1 MVEQVTFQI
10 LFQFLQTVG
19 ILVGVF
25 YYIMTI
31 RTNQRNQE
39 ISLKN
44 QELTLQSQELTRK
57 TQEQALETR
66 QAQLFMNIYNQSFAN
81 QEWLDAY
88 NKVVTTHWADYEE
101 YIQINNYWNPEKSD
115 KEFIRASSLVLC
127 FYEGL
132 GVFVKEGLVDI
143 RLIALTMTFMTR
155 TLWEKLAP
163 VINESRKRMN
173 YPRQMSEF
181 EYLYDELM
189 KYIEEHPELKT

>member
-1 MVEQVTFQI
+1 MRENGRDHVA
-10 LFQFLQTVG
+10 G
-19 ILVGVF
+19 ILVGIF

-81 QEWLDAY
+81 REWLNAY
-88 NKVVTTHWADYEE
+88 NKVMSTHWDDYEAYITIADYR
-101 YIQINNYWNPEKSD
+101 NPDSSD
-115 KEFIRASSLVLC
+115 KEYLEAQGYVSS

-143 RLIALTMTFMTR
+143 RMIALTMTYMTKSY
-155 TLWEKLAP
+155 WEKHAP
-163 VINESRKRMN
+163 VVYESRKRHD
-173 YPRQMSEF
+173 YPRMLSEF

-189 KYIEEHPELKT
+189 KYLEEHPELKT

>member
-1 MVEQVTFQI
+1 MVEQVTFQT

-31 RTNQRNQE
+31 RANQRNQE
-39 ISLKN
+39 ISLRN
-44 QELTLQSQELTRK
+44 QELTLESQELTRK
-57 TQEQALETR
+57 AQEQAVETR
-66 QAQLFMNIYNQSFAN
+66 QAQLFMNIYNQSFSN

-88 NKVVTTHWADYEE
+88 TKVMTTHWENYEE
-101 YIQINNYWNPEKSD
+101 YMQKQDWTSD
-115 KEFIRASSLVLC
+115 ESDTELIRAANLVYC

-143 RLIALTMTFMTR
+143 RLIALTMTYMTR
-155 TLWEKLAP
+155 TLWEKIAP
-163 VINESRKRMN
+163 IVYESRKRMN
-173 YPRQMSEF
+173 YPRQLSEF

-189 KYIEEHPELKT
+189 RYIEEHPELKT

>member
-1 MVEQVTFQI
+1 MVEQLTFQT

-39 ISLKN
+39 ISLRN

-57 TQEQALETR
+57 AQEQAVVTR

-81 QEWLDAY
+81 RDFLMAY
-88 NKVVTTHWADYEE
+88 NKVMATTWETYDE
-101 YIQINNYWNPEKSD
+101 YNMLANFAYPESSD
-115 KEFIRASSLVLC
+115 KEFLEAVNYVTS

-132 GVFVKEGLVDI
+132 GVFVKEGLVGI
-143 RLIALTMTFMTR
+143 RLVALTMTFMTR
-155 TLWEKLAP
+155 SLWEKLAP
-163 VINESRKRMN
+163 VVYEGRKRHN
-173 YPRQMSEF
+173 YPRMLSEF

-189 KYIEEHPELKT
+189 KYVEEHPELKT

>member
-1 MVEQVTFQI
+1 MSEI
-10 LFQFLQTVG
+10 QTLIG
-19 ILVGVF
+19 YMTPISLTIGVF

-57 TQEQALETR
+57 AQEQALETR

-88 NKVVTTHWADYEE
+88 TKVMRTHWESYEE
-101 YIQINNYWNPEKSD
+101 YMQKQDWNSD
-115 KEFIRASSLVLC
+115 ESDSEFIRAANLVYC

-143 RLIALTMTFMTR
+143 RMIALTMTYMTR
-155 TLWEKLAP
+155 TLWEKIAP
-163 VINESRKRMN
+163 MIYKSREQLN
-173 YPRQMSEF
+173 YPRMLSEF

>member
-1 MVEQVTFQI
+1 MVEQVTFQT

-31 RTNQRNQE
+31 RTNQKNQE
-39 ISLKN
+39 IAQKN
-44 QELTLQSQELTRK
+44 QELTLRA
-57 TQEQALETR
+57 QEQALETR

-81 QEWLDAY
+81 QEWLKAY
-88 NKVVTTHWADYEE
+88 SKVMSTHWDDYDDYMKIAD
-101 YIQINNYWNPEKSD
+101 WMNPDNAD
-115 KEFIRASSLVLC
+115 KEYLEAQRYVSS

-143 RLIALTMTFMTR
+143 RMVALTMTYMTTR
-155 TLWEKLAP
+155 YWEKLAP
-163 VINESRKRMN
+163 IVYEGRKRWN
-173 YPRQMSEF
+173 YPRWLSEF
-181 EYLYDELM
+181 EYLYDVLM

>member
-1 MVEQVTFQI
+1 MVDYQV
-10 LFQFLQTVG
+10 LFQFLQTIG

-39 ISLKN
+39 ISLRN

-57 TQEQALETR
+57 AQEQAVETR

-81 QEWLDAY
+81 REFLNAY
-88 NKVVTTHWADYEE
+88 NKVMATSWETYEDYIKLANFQDPDRSDREFLEALSHVT
-101 YIQINNYWNPEKSD
+101 S
-115 KEFIRASSLVLC
+115 

-132 GVFVKEGLVDI
+132 GVFVKEGLVGI
-143 RLIALTMTFMTR
+143 RLVALTMTFMTR
-155 TLWEKLAP
+155 SLWEKLAP
-163 VINESRKRMN
+163 VIYNGRKRNN
-173 YPRQMSEF
+173 YPRMLSEF

-189 KYIEEHPELKT
+189 KYLEEHPELRT

>member
-1 MVEQVTFQI
+1 MSEI
-10 LFQFLQTVG
+10 QTLIG
-19 ILVGVF
+19 YMTPISLTIGVF

-57 TQEQALETR
+57 AQEQALETR

-81 QEWLDAY
+81 QEWLDAST
-88 NKVVTTHWADYEE
+88 KVMRTHWESYEE
-101 YIQINNYWNPEKSD
+101 YMQKQDWNSD
-115 KEFIRASSLVLC
+115 ESDSEFIRAANLVYC

-143 RLIALTMTFMTR
+143 RMIALTMTYATR
-155 TLWEKLAP
+155 TLWEKIAP
-163 VINESRKRMN
+163 VVYESRKRMN
-173 YPRQMSEF
+173 YPRMLSEF

>member
-1 MVEQVTFQI
+1 MVEQVTFQT

-57 TQEQALETR
+57 AQEQALETR

-88 NKVVTTHWADYEE
+88 TKVMRTHWESYEE
-101 YIQINNYWNPEKSD
+101 YMQKQDWNSD
-115 KEFIRASSLVLC
+115 ESDSEFIRAANLVYC

-132 GVFVKEGLVDI
+132 GVFVKEWLVDI
-143 RLIALTMTFMTR
+143 RMIALTMTHMTR
-155 TLWEKLAP
+155 TLWEKIAP
-163 VINESRKRMN
+163 IIYEMRKRRN
-173 YPRQMSEF
+173 YPRALSEF

>member
-1 MVEQVTFQI
+1 MSEI
-10 LFQFLQTVG
+10 QTLIG
-19 ILVGVF
+19 YMTPISLTIGVF

-57 TQEQALETR
+57 AQEQALETR

-88 NKVVTTHWADYEE
+88 TKVMRTHWESYEE
-101 YIQINNYWNPEKSD
+101 YMQKQDWNSD
-115 KEFIRASSLVLC
+115 ESDSEFIRAANLIYC

-143 RLIALTMTFMTR
+143 RMIALTMTYMTR
-155 TLWEKLAP
+155 TLWEKIAP
-163 VINESRKRMN
+163 MIYKSREQLN
-173 YPRQMSEF
+173 YPRMLSEF

>member
-1 MVEQVTFQI
+1 MSEI
-10 LFQFLQTVG
+10 QTLIG
-19 ILVGVF
+19 YMTPISLTIGVF

-31 RTNQRNQE
+31 RTNQKNQE

-57 TQEQALETR
+57 AQEQALETR

-88 NKVVTTHWADYEE
+88 TKVMRTHWESYEE
-101 YIQINNYWNPEKSD
+101 YMQKQDWNSD
-115 KEFIRASSLVLC
+115 ESDSEFIRAANLVYC

-143 RLIALTMTFMTR
+143 RMIALTMTWMTR
-155 TLWEKLAP
+155 TLWEKIAP
-163 VINESRKRMN
+163 IIYESRKRMN
-173 YPRQMSEF
+173 YPRMLSEF

>member
-1 MVEQVTFQI
+1 MSEI
-10 LFQFLQTVG
+10 QTLIG
-19 ILVGVF
+19 YMTPISLTIGVF

-57 TQEQALETR
+57 AQEQALETR

-88 NKVVTTHWADYEE
+88 TKVMRTHWESYEE
-101 YIQINNYWNPEKSD
+101 YMQKQDWNSD
-115 KEFIRASSLVLC
+115 ESDSEFIRAANLVYS

-143 RLIALTMTFMTR
+143 RMIALTMTYMTR
-155 TLWEKLAP
+155 TLWEKIAP
-163 VINESRKRMN
+163 MIYKSREQLN
-173 YPRQMSEF
+173 YPRMLSEF

-189 KYIEEHPELKT
+189 KYI

>member
-1 MVEQVTFQI
+1 MVEQVTFQV

-39 ISLKN
+39 ISLRN

-57 TQEQALETR
+57 AQEQAVETR
-66 QAQLFMNIYNQSFAN
+66 QAQLFMNIYNQSFTN
-81 QEWLDAY
+81 REWLNAY
-88 NKVVTTHWADYEE
+88 NKVMTTHWDSYEE
-101 YIQINNYWNPEKSD
+101 YLKIADFRNPDSSD
-115 KEFIRASSLVLC
+115 KEYLEAQSYVSS

-132 GVFVKEGLVDI
+132 GVFVKEGLVGI
-143 RLIALTMTFMTR
+143 RLVALTMTFMTR
-155 TLWEKLAP
+155 SLWEKLAP
-163 VINESRKRMN
+163 VVYESRKRWD
-173 YPRQMSEF
+173 YPRMLSEF

-189 KYIEEHPELKT
+189 KYVEEHPELMT

>member
-1 MVEQVTFQI
+1 MVEQVTFQTI
-10 LFQFLQTVG
+10 YQFLQTMG

-39 ISLKN
+39 IALKN

-57 TQEQALETR
+57 SQEQALETR

-81 QEWLDAY
+81 REWLNAY
-88 NKVVTTHWADYEE
+88 NKVMSTHWDDYDE
-101 YIQINNYWNPEKSD
+101 YITIADFRNPDSAD
-115 KEFIRASSLVLC
+115 TEFLEAQSYVSS

-143 RLIALTMTFMTR
+143 RMIALTMTYMTKSY
-155 TLWEKLAP
+155 WEKLAP
-163 VINESRKRMN
+163 IVYEGRKRMN
-173 YPRQMSEF
+173 YPRWLSEF
-181 EYLYDELM
+181 EYLYDVLM

>member
-1 MVEQVTFQI
+1 MAEQVTFQI

-19 ILVGVF
+19 ILVGVY

-31 RTNQRNQE
+31 RTNQKNQE

-57 TQEQALETR
+57 TQEQSLETR

-81 QEWLDAY
+81 REWLNAY
-88 NKVVTTHWADYEE
+88 NKVMSTNWDDYEE
-101 YIQINNYWNPEKSD
+101 YITIADFRDPDSSD
-115 KEFIRASSLVLC
+115 KEYLEAQSYVCS

-143 RLIALTMTFMTR
+143 RMIALTMTYMTKSY
-155 TLWEKLAP
+155 WEKLASI
-163 VINESRKRMN
+163 VYEGRKRMN
-173 YPRQMSEF
+173 YPRMLSEF

>member
-1 MVEQVTFQI
+1 MVEQLTFQTV
-10 LFQFLQTVG
+10 FQFLQTLG

-39 ISLKN
+39 ISLRN

-57 TQEQALETR
+57 AQEQAVETR

-81 QEWLDAY
+81 QEWLNAY
-88 NKVVTTHWADYEE
+88 NKVMTTPWETFEDYRKFVDFLT
-101 YIQINNYWNPEKSD
+101 PDSSD
-115 KEFIRASSLVLC
+115 KEYLEAQSFVTS

-143 RLIALTMTFMTR
+143 RMIALTMTWMTKS
-155 TLWEKLAP
+155 LWERLAP
-163 VINESRKRMN
+163 VVYESRKRYN
-173 YPRQMSEF
+173 YPRMLSEF